1 MDLKLD
7 WNLDHGDLVLQGGDL
22 AMSPGLY
29 ESVLASLRT
38 DRLANEDD
46 EIPDGTADRR
56 GGFQD
61 FYLDVPGDLEGSRLW
76 ILSREKDIPETYRR
90 VNEICTEALQWLV
103 DDKVA
108 ARFTVT
114 SYRIRQGVLGILVV
128 IYKSST
134 DKKPVNLPYQFAW
147 EGL

>member
-1 MDLKLD
+1 MDVKLD
-7 WNLDHGDLVLQGGDL
+7 WNMDHGDLVMQGGDL
-22 AMSPGLY
+22 ATSGGLW
-29 ESVLASLRT
+29 ESVLRSLME

-46 EIPDGTADRR
+46 LLPDSSGDRR
-56 GGFQD
+56 GGWQD

-76 ILSREKDIPETYRR
+76 LKRREKDIPETYRS
-90 VNEICTEALQWLV
+90 VNEICTEALQWLL

-108 ARFTVT
+108 ANFTVT
-114 SYRIRQGVLGILVV
+114 SYRIRAGVMGILIK

-134 DKKPVNLPYQFAW
+134 DKKPVELPYQFAW